1 MAGDSGKTAS
11 SYDEILRR
19 TVPNPDSSMRP
30 SREEELMARH
40 RFGEPTEHRPRP
52 LTVSERA
59 LLERVRIALV
69 ADPRLDLRHVN
80 ISVDFRCVVLT
91 GDVPG
96 EATSIKIEDIVGS
109 LEGVDSVDN
118 QLVVRSL
125 P

>member
-1 MAGDSGKTAS
+1 
-11 SYDEILRR
+11 
-19 TVPNPDSSMRP
+19 MRP
-30 SREEELMARH
+30 SREEELLARH

-52 LTVSERA
+52 LTPSERT

-69 ADPRLDLRHVN
+69 ADPRLELRHVN
-80 ISVDFRCVVLT
+80 ISVDHRCVVLT

-96 EATSIKIEDIVGS
+96 DATSIQIAGIVGS

-118 QLVVRSL
+118 QLVVRST

>member
-1 MAGDSGKTAS
+1 MAGDSRKTAS
-11 SYDEILRR
+11 SYDEITRR

-30 SREEELMARH
+30 SREEELLARH

-52 LTVSERA
+52 LTSAERA
-59 LLERVRIALV
+59 LLERVHRALI
-69 ADPRLDLRHVN
+69 ADPRIDLRD
-80 ISVDFRCVVLT
+80 VDVVIDGRCVVLT

-96 EATSIKIEDIVGS
+96 DATSIQIAHIVSS

-118 QLVVRSL
+118 QLVVRSH